1 LNITLENTGTLTAE
15 ITLMIEPE
23 DYREQINEELKN
35 QARRA
40 NIPGFRPGKA
50 PVNLVRRMI
59 GKSLAVE
66 TITKLVNQQL
76 DGYIKEQNLRLLGEP
91 MPKQEKTAEDF
102 DEYGE
107 KPIDFIFEV
116 GLAPD
121 VSLNFDLP
129 ALPVQY
135 EVTVDEDSLTQ
146 EIENYRLRLGGI
158 ETPEVSGP
166 GDLIYAQLSEVDE
179 TGAEVEGG
187 ISRMVGLSDSRI
199 PNKAFLEQFTGMKL
213 NDKVLVSNLLEA
225 ADTPEQS
232 LAALFIEEF
241 TPEEVQGKRFTAEAR
256 RITRLT
262 KAEMNPEF
270 FKALS
275 EHVGLQLEEPPADEA
290 ALRSA
295 LREFLEGEYQK
306 EALSFYRTQ
315 LREALKAAHPLSFP
329 EDFLRRWMLRTGEN
343 ATPES
348 IEKEF
353 PSLIDNLHWSLI
365 TGKILEE
372 YPDVRVTEEEMN
384 EQLHE
389 YVHEL
394 MGRFR
399 GENQPDEEVYLKYVR
414 ENEELM
420 NLQYRRVRDRK
431 LFEFLSDKIRP
442 QQELIAAS
450 AFQALVKDTR

>member
-1 LNITLENTGTLTAE
+1 
-15 ITLMIEPE
+15 MIEPE

-91 MPKQEKTAEDF
+91 MPKQEKTPEDF

-121 VSLNFDLP
+121 VSLNFDFP

-146 EIENYRLRLGGI
+146 EIETYRVRLGGI
-158 ETPEVSGP
+158 ETPEVSET
-166 GDLIYAQLSEVDE
+166 GDLVYAQITETDE
-179 TGAEVEGG
+179 SGAEVEGG
-187 ISRMVGLSDSRI
+187 ISRMVGLSDNRI
-199 PNKAFLEQFTGMKL
+199 PNKEFLAQFAGMKIG
-213 NDKVLVSNLLEA
+213 DKVPVTGLLEA
-225 ADTPEQS
+225 AATPEQS
-232 LAALFIEEF
+232 LAALFLEEF
-241 TPEEVQGKRFTAEAR
+241 TPAELEGKRFVAEAR

-262 KAEMNPEF
+262 KAEMTPEF
-270 FKALS
+270 FKSLAD
-275 EHVGLQLEEPPADEA
+275 HVGLQLEEPPADETS
-290 ALRSA
+290 LRSA
-295 LREFLEGEYQK
+295 LREFLEAEYQK
-306 EALSFYRTQ
+306 DAVNFYRNR
-315 LREALKAAHPLSFP
+315 LREALKAAHPLEFP

-353 PSLIDNLHWSLI
+353 PSLIDSLHWSLI

-372 YPDVRVTEEEMN
+372 YPEVRVGEEEM
-384 EQLHE
+384 EAQLHE

-399 GENQPDEEVYLKYVR
+399 GENQLNEEVYLKYVR

-431 LFEFLSDKIRP
+431 LFEFLAGRIKP
-442 QQELIAAS
+442 QTELIAAS
-450 AFQALVKDTR
+450 DFQELARAQS